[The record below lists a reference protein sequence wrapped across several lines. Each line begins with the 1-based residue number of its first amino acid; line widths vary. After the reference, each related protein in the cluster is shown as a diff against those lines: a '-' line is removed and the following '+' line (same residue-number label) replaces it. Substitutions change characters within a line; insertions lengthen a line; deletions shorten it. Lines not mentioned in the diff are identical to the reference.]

1 MRRNGAAP
9 APFEIGAVTP
19 SEYPHST
26 SATVPAQENAGKL
39 VCVGTM
45 LAVGVPQNGQVME
58 TVTVFTLGERR
69 LGLSL
74 CSVERVLRAVAVTPL
89 PNAPTVVR
97 GVIDVHGEI
106 IPVVD
111 LHVRFGLPARDIA
124 LDDHLLIART
134 RMRKVALLVEQIAG
148 VVELDAG
155 DIVATESV
163 APGTEHFRAVARL
176 PDGIVLI
183 QDLDAFLSLDEERVL
198 DDALAA
204 DA

>member
-1 MRRNGAAP
+1 
-9 APFEIGAVTP
+9 
-19 SEYPHST
+19 
-26 SATVPAQENAGKL
+26 
-39 VCVGTM
+39 M
-45 LAVGVPQNGQVME
+45 LAAGVPQNGQTMD

-69 LGLSL
+69 LGLPL

-89 PNAPTVVR
+89 PSAPAAVR

-111 LHVRFGLPARDIA
+111 LNLRFGLPAREIA

-134 RMRKVALLVEQIAG
+134 RVRKVALLVEQIAG
-148 VVELDAG
+148 VVELDPS
-155 DIVATESV
+155 DIVAAESV

-183 QDLDAFLSLDEERVL
+183 QDLDAFLSLDEERAL

-204 DA
+204 GA